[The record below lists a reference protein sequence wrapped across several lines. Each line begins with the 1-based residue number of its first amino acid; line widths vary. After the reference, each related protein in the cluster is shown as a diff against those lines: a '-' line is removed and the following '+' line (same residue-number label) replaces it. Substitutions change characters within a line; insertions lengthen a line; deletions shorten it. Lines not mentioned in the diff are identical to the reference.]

1 MLRHNLS
8 VYEKNPSRL
17 KFINEDFLKIE
28 PFQTDALIIC
38 PPWGGIQTEDY
49 AGGDLDSLMTPKLSD
64 ILLHAKKFAGEILL
78 QMPKQT
84 NIGNL
89 IRIFQQVGMQ
99 PIFTVEKI
107 KTNGKCSQLFFYLGS
122 EQFVG
127 INSPQL
133 YNVIYRDLES
143 ANKNEKKRV
152 KTALKD
158 AADGLMKE
166 VYISRNPQRGVV

>member
-1 MLRHNLS
+1 
-8 VYEKNPSRL
+8 
-17 KFINEDFLKIE
+17 
-28 PFQTDALIIC
+28 
-38 PPWGGIQTEDY
+38 
-49 AGGDLDSLMTPKLSD
+49 MTPKLSD

-152 KTALKD
+152 KAALKD
-158 AADGLMKE
+158 MADGLMKE
-166 VYISRNPQRGVV
+166 IYLSKNIQRGLS